1 CPHLAGKVHRPT
13 GCRQC
18 ESSEHRLCHGQRHG
32 HSWQRLRAD
41 YGDLDL
47 CSGRD
52 NETVAVP
59 VLDDLVGEPTENF
72 QLNLSNAVNATS
84 ADSQGIGTVLDSETK
99 FYVVDGMVNNT
110 VGIPGSPLTYEYGS
124 GGSSEEI

>member
-1 CPHLAGKVHRPT
+1 MTTSVSGGGSAVRYRPAQGSAAGGPALAGKVHCPT

-32 HSWQRLRAD
+32 HGWQRLRAD

-52 NETVAVP
+52 NETVGVP

-84 ADSQGIGTVLDSETK
+84 ADS
-99 FYVVDGMVNNT
+99 
-110 VGIPGSPLTYEYGS
+110 
-124 GGSSEEI
+124 